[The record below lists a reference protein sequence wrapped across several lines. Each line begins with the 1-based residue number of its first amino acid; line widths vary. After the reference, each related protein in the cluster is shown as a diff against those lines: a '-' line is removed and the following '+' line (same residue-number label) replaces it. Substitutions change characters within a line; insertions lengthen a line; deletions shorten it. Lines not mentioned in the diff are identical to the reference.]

1 MARFIFNVAGR
12 RGIHYWR
19 QLDRYS
25 VFLYWGGDDYDWLP
39 GDGAPGW
46 TGEIWFSD
54 LTMALKARDE
64 YRRRVT
70 ESKSRRYPHEIWL
83 RDIEQEADW

>member
-1 MARFIFNVAGR
+1 MARFIFNVDGR

-19 QLDRYS
+19 ELDRYS
-25 VFLYWGGDDYDWLP
+25 VFVYWGGDNYDWLP

-54 LTMALKARDE
+54 LAAALKARE
-64 YRRRVT
+64 ECRERLAAV
-70 ESKSRRYPHEIWL
+70 RRYPSEIWL
-83 RDIEQEADW
+83 RDIEQEAEW